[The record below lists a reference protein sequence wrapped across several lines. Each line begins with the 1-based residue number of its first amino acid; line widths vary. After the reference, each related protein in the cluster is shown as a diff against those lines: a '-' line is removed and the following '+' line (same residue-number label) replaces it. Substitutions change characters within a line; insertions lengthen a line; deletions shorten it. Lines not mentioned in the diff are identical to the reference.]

1 MSPVLLCVL
10 AVAAAALTAYIGSL
24 MSPSVRTRRAQ
35 RRRWADLIAARHRI
49 AGQLACVPGAWIT
62 FWYDHELD
70 MLDAASEVADA
81 S

>member
-1 MSPVLLCVL
+1 MNPVLLSVL
-10 AVAAAALTAYIGSL
+10 AVAAAALAAYVGSL
-24 MSPSVRTRRAQ
+24 MSPSVRVRRAQ
-35 RRRWADLIAARHRI
+35 RRRWADLIVARRRI
-49 AGQLACVPGAWIT
+49 AGQLARMPGTWIT